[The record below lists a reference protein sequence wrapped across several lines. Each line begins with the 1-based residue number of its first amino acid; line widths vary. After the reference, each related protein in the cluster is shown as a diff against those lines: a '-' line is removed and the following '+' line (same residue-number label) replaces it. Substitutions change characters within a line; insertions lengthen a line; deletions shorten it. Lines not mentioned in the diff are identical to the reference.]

1 MSLLVS
7 KFTHTC
13 DLPWAVDVHM
23 STEELWCDTPIK
35 PPFVSYHGVMTAL
48 KPY

>member
-13 DLPWAVDVHM
+13 DLPWAVDVHI
-23 STEELWCDTPIK
+23 STEELWCDKPIK
-35 PPFVSYHGVMTAL
+35 PPFVSYHDVMTAL